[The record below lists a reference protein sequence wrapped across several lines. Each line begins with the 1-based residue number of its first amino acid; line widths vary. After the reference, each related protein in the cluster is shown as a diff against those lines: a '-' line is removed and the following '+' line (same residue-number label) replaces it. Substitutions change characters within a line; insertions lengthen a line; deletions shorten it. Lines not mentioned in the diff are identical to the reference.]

1 MKRLILL
8 TIYSLLIFSCR
19 IVWAQEP
26 IVILHTNDTH
36 SQIESYTNKSGAQV
50 GGIYCR
56 AAVVE
61 EVRKQYDH
69 VILADAGDFSQGSP
83 YFNFF
88 KGCTEIAM
96 MNSLGYQ
103 VGCLGN
109 HEFDNGSRS
118 LANCLKKADFPI
130 VCANYVF
137 KDKKL
142 AKFVKKYV
150 VLEVNGKKIGFF
162 GLLIDIK
169 ALTQPKNYAELTY
182 INAIEVAETI
192 VSKLKNDEHCDY
204 IVCLSHLG
212 FDAGTPEN
220 PDDQMLAEAVEG
232 IDVIIGGHSHTE
244 LKEAVVVNGT
254 YIVQT
259 GTKGGYIGKLL
270 LKP

>member
-1 MKRLILL
+1 MKRLILI

-36 SQIESYTNKSGAQV
+36 SHIESFQNKSGEQV

-56 AAVVE
+56 AAVID
-61 EVRKQYDH
+61 EVRKQYAQ
-69 VILADAGDFSQGSP
+69 VILVDAGDFSQGST
-83 YFNFF
+83 YFCFF
-88 KGCTEIAM
+88 KGNTEISM

-103 VGCLGN
+103 VVCLGN

-118 LANCLKKADFPI
+118 LANCLKKAKFQVI
-130 VCANYVF
+130 CANYDF

-142 AKFVKKYV
+142 AKLVKKCV
-150 VLEVNGKKIGFF
+150 VLEVNGKKIGLF
-162 GLLIDIK
+162 GLLSDIK
-169 ALTQPKNYAELTY
+169 VISRPEVYAELTY
-182 INAIEVAETI
+182 INAIEVAKTM
-192 VSKLKNDEHCDY
+192 VAKLRSEEHCDY
-204 IVCLSHLG
+204 VVCLSHLG
-212 FDAGTPEN
+212 FDEGTPEN
-220 PDDQMLAEAVEG
+220 PDDQMLAKAMEG

-244 LKEAVVVNGT
+244 LKEAVEVNGT